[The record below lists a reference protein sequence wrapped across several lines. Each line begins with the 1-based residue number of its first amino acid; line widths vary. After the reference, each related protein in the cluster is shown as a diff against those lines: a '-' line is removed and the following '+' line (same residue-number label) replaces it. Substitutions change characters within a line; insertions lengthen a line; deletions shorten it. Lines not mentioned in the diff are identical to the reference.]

1 MKKMKLDL
9 KKRYIQKI
17 KDCRNENKR
26 ISKLCNSL
34 ENRIEIDYI
43 PQIQSQHAII
53 AAQQIKLGE
62 QHKHLTAVDYELEKT
77 TLAYY
82 KIVRAYR
89 GLVIMSNEAEE
100 MGIDVKAIELPEKQ
114 PYKDFKMDSKVL
126 ESGKVVW
133 TASATAVKKPRK
145 KKDKQ

>member
-26 ISKLCNSL
+26 LSKLLNGL
-34 ENRIEIDYI
+34 ENRIEIDFL
-43 PQIQSQHAII
+43 PQINSQHNII
-53 AAQQIKLGE
+53 ADLQIRLGN
-62 QHKHLTAVDYELEKT
+62 QHRHLTAVDDELEKT
-77 TLAYY
+77 NLSYY

-89 GLVIMSNEAEE
+89 GLVIMQNDAEE
-100 MGIDVKAIELPEKQ
+100 MGIDVKGIELPEKQ

-126 ESGKVVW
+126 ESGKVVYS
-133 TASATAVKKPRK
+133 ASMNPVKKPRK
-145 KKDKQ
+145 KKDKH

>member
-26 ISKLCNSL
+26 LSKLLNGL
-34 ENRIEIDYI
+34 ENRIEIDFL
-43 PQIQSQHAII
+43 PQINSQHNII
-53 AAQQIKLGE
+53 ADLQIRLGN
-62 QHKHLTAVDYELEKT
+62 QHRHLTAVDDEFEKT
-77 TLAYY
+77 NLSYY

-89 GLVIMSNEAEE
+89 GLVIMQNDAKN
-100 MGIDVKAIELPEKQ
+100 MGIDVESIELPEKQ

-126 ESGKVVW
+126 ESGKVVY
-133 TASATAVKKPRK
+133 TASMKAVKKPRK

>member
-26 ISKLCNSL
+26 LSKLLNSL
-34 ENRIEIDYI
+34 ENRIEIDFL
-43 PQIQSQHAII
+43 PQINSQHNII
-53 AAQQIKLGE
+53 ADLQIRLGN
-62 QHKHLTAVDYELEKT
+62 QHRHLTAVDDELEKT
-77 TLAYY
+77 NLSYY

-89 GLVIMSNEAEE
+89 GLVIMQNDAKN
-100 MGIDVKAIELPEKQ
+100 MGIDVESIELPEKQ

-126 ESGKVVW
+126 ESGKVVYS
-133 TASATAVKKPRK
+133 ASAKAVKKPRK

>member
-26 ISKLCNSL
+26 LSKLLNSL
-34 ENRIEIDYI
+34 ENRIEIDFL
-43 PQIQSQHAII
+43 PQINSQHNII
-53 AAQQIKLGE
+53 ADLQIRLGN
-62 QHKHLTAVDYELEKT
+62 QHRHLTAVDDELEKT
-77 TLAYY
+77 NLSYY

-89 GLVIMSNEAEE
+89 GLVIMQNDAKN
-100 MGIDVKAIELPEKQ
+100 MGIDVESIELPEKQ

-126 ESGKVVW
+126 ESGKVVYS
-133 TASATAVKKPRK
+133 ASAKAVKKPRK
-145 KKDKQ
+145 KKDKH

>member
-26 ISKLCNSL
+26 LSKLLNSL
-34 ENRIEIDYI
+34 ENRIEIDFL
-43 PQIQSQHAII
+43 PQINSQHNII
-53 AAQQIKLGE
+53 ADLQIRLGN
-62 QHKHLTAVDYELEKT
+62 QHRHLTAVDDELEKT
-77 TLAYY
+77 NLSYY

-89 GLVIMSNEAEE
+89 GLVIMQNDAKN
-100 MGIDVKAIELPEKQ
+100 MGIDVESIELPEKQ

-126 ESGKVVW
+126 ESGKVVY
-133 TASATAVKKPRK
+133 TASMKTVKKPRK